1 MSRPYK
7 MMLSVSS
14 VMDHELPGLLD
25 ELQKEF
31 TWEDYDVS
39 PEAGVFVIS
48 GEGALAG
55 GESEEEFNRRIVRAV
70 LRTLKRQVHTRV
82 SCLYLGDQPWDEHYV
97 TPEEMDKM
105 LDEVKADG

>member
-1 MSRPYK
+1 
-7 MMLSVSS
+7 MMLSVDL

-31 TWEDYDVS
+31 PWEDYEWLCLDRT
-39 PEAGVFVIS
+39 ETTGLFLIS

-70 LRTLKRQVHTRV
+70 VRALKRMVHTRV

-97 TPEEMDKM
+97 TPEEMEKL
-105 LDEVKADG
+105 LDEEKARD